1 MHFIKL
7 FILRF
12 FRIFY
17 FKVLTKILRYCIIL
31 IMLKKKLNTKNNK
44 FCSSAQLSSAQLSS
58 AQHHFKLFKILC
70 LLINYKNY
78 YIYFEF
84 IFDKIVYSIKLLYN
98 ENNSFNKLLFKNIL
112 KMKGDIYAKF
122 LL

>member
-1 MHFIKL
+1 M
-7 FILRF
+7 
-12 FRIFY
+12 
-17 FKVLTKILRYCIIL
+17 KVNGNNI
-31 IMLKKKLNTKNNK
+31 NNK
-44 FCSSAQLSSAQLSS
+44 FCGSSAQLSSAQL
-58 AQHHFKLFKILC
+58 HFKLFKILC

-98 ENNSFNKLLFKNIL
+98 ENNGFNGLLFKNIL